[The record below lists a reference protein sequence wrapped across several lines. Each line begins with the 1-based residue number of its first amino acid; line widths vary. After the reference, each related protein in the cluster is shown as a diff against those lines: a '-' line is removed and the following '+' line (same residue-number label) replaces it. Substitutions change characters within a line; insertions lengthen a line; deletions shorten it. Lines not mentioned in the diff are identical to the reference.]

1 MHIVSH
7 LSVLLSSR
15 YINVHTYI
23 YKLTDII
30 VISPTSR
37 SGCSSIFSRTMNF
50 SRMNH
55 SWKYILDRYSDNVL
69 HECWQQHL
77 IFDISNIFVSE
88 KVYTILVSDRRYIY
102 SVQEKKYC
110 FHNCTHFVN
119 IQSSSQTINSTV
131 RFKGKKKKS
140 LKNRS
145 TRISNG
151 RTERSSSFKNAWMKE
166 RSPPRDG
173 VGSGARV
180 REPIAIGYRDKWWN
194 CCNMKGDIPK
204 WSSRLWRQYVPLM
217 WHAIALTMCS
227 HIRYRY
233 MCSGQWFFSLWSSLP
248 FPAVRELHSLF
259 DAPLSTCTVLTC
271 RPREKRAAP
280 RPPPR

>member
-55 SWKYILDRYSDNVL
+55 SYESIFSIDTRTMYSSNADNNIWYSISRIFSFL
-69 HECWQQHL
+69 KKCIQYLFL
-77 IFDISNIFVSE
+77 IDDI
-88 KVYTILVSDRRYIY
+88 YTHDSI
-102 SVQEKKYC
+102 QEKKYC

-131 RFKGKKKKS
+131 RFKGKKKNR
-140 LKNRS
+140 LKTARLGS
-145 TRISNG
+145 RMV
-151 RTERSSSFKNAWMKE
+151 ERSEVPVLKTLGWRNE
-166 RSPPRDG
+166 
-173 VGSGARV
+173 VLLETGSGVAHAYV
-180 REPIAIGYRDKWWN
+180 
-194 CCNMKGDIPK
+194 
-204 WSSRLWRQYVPLM
+204 SR
-217 WHAIALTMCS
+217 
-227 HIRYRY
+227 
-233 MCSGQWFFSLWSSLP
+233 
-248 FPAVRELHSLF
+248 
-259 DAPLSTCTVLTC
+259 
-271 RPREKRAAP
+271 
-280 RPPPR
+280 